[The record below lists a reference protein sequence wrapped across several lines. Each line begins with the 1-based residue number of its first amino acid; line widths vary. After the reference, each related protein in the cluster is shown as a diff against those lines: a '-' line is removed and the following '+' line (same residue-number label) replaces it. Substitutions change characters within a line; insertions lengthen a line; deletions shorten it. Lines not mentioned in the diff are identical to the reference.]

1 MAGREDVSL
10 SPHAVTAPEVPPSG
24 FRLALIAQDNLFITS
39 WVVHPGGAPDSLV
52 HGLCTGNAVYSV
64 VKLHEG
70 DRPSHL
76 LPRWESSLAT
86 DFRKILQKFFSAS
99 TVEPVFSY

>member
-52 HGLCTGNAVYSV
+52 HGLCTRNAVCSV
-64 VKLHEG
+64 VKVPEKG
-70 DRPSHL
+70 KVVL
-76 LPRWESSLAT
+76 LINTDKKSKKRALQMKPYQKYFANRFNPR
-86 DFRKILQKFFSAS
+86 R
-99 TVEPVFSY
+99 